1 MPRVHLMSDHRRFTG
16 GEAVV
21 EAGGATVGAV
31 IAELEQRF
39 PGLGDALTHGA
50 SAGVNGEIHSEP
62 QYLEVDPDTDI
73 YFVAPLT
80 GG

>member
-1 MPRVHLMSDHRRFTG
+1 MTDHRRFTD
-16 GEAVV
+16 GEAVIEV
-21 EAGGATVGAV
+21 DGSTVGEV
-31 IAELEQRF
+31 IAELERLH

-50 SAGVNGEIHSEP
+50 SAGVNGEVHADPI
-62 QYLEVDPDTDI
+62 YLRVEPDTDI